1 MPKGRSGTPAFPDSA
16 APESPKAA
24 RVLDTVMADHGC
36 FSCMLGG
43 DDGRTLYIVA
53 NHYSDGGASVGVVL
67 VHPVAVRHA
76 GRP

>member
-1 MPKGRSGTPAFPDSA
+1 VDVG
-16 APESPKAA
+16 
-24 RVLDTVMADHGC
+24 VMADRGC

-53 NHYSDGGASVGVVL
+53 NHWSDSGASDGVVL